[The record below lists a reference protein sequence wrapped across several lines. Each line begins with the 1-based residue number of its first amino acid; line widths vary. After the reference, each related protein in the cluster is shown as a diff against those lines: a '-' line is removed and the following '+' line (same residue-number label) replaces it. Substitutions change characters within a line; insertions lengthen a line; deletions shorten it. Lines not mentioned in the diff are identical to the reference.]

1 MQYNL
6 IDYLKS
12 AVFALRMSLMKK
24 LTNNSVFKYTLIAC
38 LATALIFGQLFKLHM
53 HVEHDDLH
61 TSTSSS
67 HSMALHTAFSFIDLE
82 HITAQQ
88 DNSQENHPSEIKA
101 SPDSVVK
108 KIESFTPYLL
118 LFLSIFI
125 FLGLPQLRVIF
136 IQNIHSKLT
145 SSYYLLNPP
154 LRAPPIH
161 TPV

>member
-1 MQYNL
+1 MKTK
-6 IDYLKS
+6 I
-12 AVFALRMSLMKK
+12 FALRMRLMKK
-24 LTNNSVFKYTLIAC
+24 LTHNSAFKYTLIAC
-38 LATALIFGQLFKLHM
+38 LAIALIFGQLFKLHM
-53 HVEHDDLH
+53 HIEHDDVQ

-67 HSMALHTAFSFIDLE
+67 HSMGIHTAFSFIDLE
-82 HITAQQ
+82 HATAQHDKSQ
-88 DNSQENHPSEIKA
+88 DNHPSEIKA

-118 LFLSIFI
+118 LFLLIFA
-125 FLGLPQLRVIF
+125 FLGLPQLRIAY
-136 IQNIHSKLT
+136 IQNIQSKLT